1 MKRKLHFLLAVGIG
15 LVASVG
21 WLHAIERN
29 AGTLEELKTAIN
41 DAVNGDTINLTAD
54 IWNAN
59 ATTGSAITID
69 KAITLNGG
77 RTEGVMPIMSTISGS
92 AQQNIIAVTGNGKV
106 TIKNLCIRNVLPAEV
121 LPAAGKGYN
130 DITVYERGVG
140 EEDQVFLYDV
150 HLSGSGGIGLVNK
163 SSNVKATRLFVDY
176 HVWGSVNL
184 EKKDDQTLPVF
195 ILEGYNELRDPL
207 QIWADYK
214 NVENWFS
221 STGWKGYHYY
231 YTGTDPDKYEWIKT
245 AWTNKYDSE
254 TKTVMVHSAIEFQN
268 LLAGMVNDATAHS
281 EGLVKTISIGKDLD
295 IDDLAIAQSSIG
307 PFQGIINVRQPVV
320 IEGNNHKIT
329 GSFTVDTKKSYYL
342 LKFDGKSAGS
352 TVQNLTIDGV
362 NATALDLITNS
373 KTPIVLKNL
382 TLINNTG
389 GGLNVNSSYVEATD
403 LVTSGNGIASVR
415 IAVEGYYNAP
425 INPFFTL
432 KGNSRLGDQVKI
444 AYNAKEN
451 PKTYNLPA
459 AARSIDDRLK
469 MVSIDTDDKADWRI
483 TWQLAKFRAQDDM
496 FPALTWTNDVDNT
509 TLSGKSLAKMTSAAE
524 LDSLFTFGGST
535 VDGIV
540 WTAAEK
546 QTLTKDI
553 TLDKSFAIVGNDKAK
568 CNFTGAVSVVI
579 PEDKT
584 VNDVVFNNLTFD
596 YQPTTQKVNERCIP
610 VFWLKDGKT
619 NLSVDNCIVNNKT
632 AGYGAGYGDSSYRK
646 MQNVFQS
653 DSTVTG
659 SIIIKNTTINLLANN
674 QRAISSHGVM
684 NVEMINTTVK
694 GQDSGEQQH
703 GVCVHRDNVT
713 VTLDNSTIS
722 LSNHYGIWV
731 IKGKG
736 QTINIKNHSMIS
748 GFGAL
753 YLMGPSDVNVSVVDG
768 STLTGVT
775 KNNGPSDSFGALILE
790 GVMNS
795 NVEIADSYIGT
806 QFKLEQTAEMVP
818 ILISGNINN
827 FPASENN
834 TIVLKGKSVIRTL
847 KNATNPFMVDYG
859 RDPNP
864 DVDKNYVIVEGSE
877 VQFKDQ
883 NDSDCIVINNLDGS
897 FRNAAISIVNA
908 IDYGSVYNNAYYH
921 WAIAN
926 SGDKVLATDIIKS
939 KVLSSLNAGTDQFFT
954 KPEGVTTWEAYV
966 VPDSIVI
973 ECKDAYLVTGEKA
986 ANAFANSINDKAV
999 FYLKQT
1005 ATEFTAIAAG
1015 DNHVKVNTNTTW
1027 NHTTNANRSVE
1038 IAAGATLTINMAMPL
1053 DTVFMAEGAQLVA
1066 NAAVTANAVQLAY
1079 GVEKTWK
1086 AFGFPF
1092 VINAV
1097 KNLKG
1102 EDVKTV
1108 AAASD
1113 GLWTAGIADGAPT
1126 FTVTSE
1132 TATPAA
1138 SCIIAADQDSTILV
1152 TSKADNNGLISL
1164 SAKAEPNAPVVTTKA
1179 DGAKFQI
1186 ISNPNLSDMTLTQTA
1201 YVLSEDG
1208 KTFDRMVNPT
1218 IKAFQSFVLAD
1229 EGTTSTLR
1237 SLRIGDTPTGNEI
1250 VPVKGYFVETG
1261 HGTITIHTAEPTQ
1274 VIVVDMLG
1282 RVYYNARVNDGTQIA
1297 VPAGIYAVNKQKV
1310 IVK

>member
-29 AGTLEELKTAIN
+29 AGTLEELQTAIK
-41 DAVNGDTINLTAD
+41 DANEGDVINLTAD
-54 IWNAN
+54 IRNAD

-69 KAITLNGG
+69 KAITLNGR
-77 RTEGVMPIMSTISGS
+77 RTKGDMVIMTTISGS
-92 AQQNIIAVTGNGKV
+92 APQNIIAVTGKGKV
-106 TIKNLCIRNVLPAEV
+106 TIQHLLVRNRLPEGV
-121 LPAAGKGYN
+121 SPAVGKGYN
-130 DITVYERGVG
+130 DITVYGRGVG
-140 EEDQVFLYDV
+140 EENQVLLDDV
-150 HLSGSGGIGLVNK
+150 ELAGNGGIGLVNN
-163 SSNVKATRLFVDY
+163 SSNVKATLLFVDN

-184 EKKDDQTLPVF
+184 EKIDDQALPVF
-195 ILEGYNELRDPL
+195 TLDEYSHLNDPL

-214 NVENWFS
+214 NVADWFS
-221 STGWKGYHYY
+221 STGWKDYHYY
-231 YTGTDPDKYEWIKT
+231 YTGTDPDKYEWKKT
-245 AWTNKYDSE
+245 AWTSKYDSK
-254 TKTVMVHSAIEFQN
+254 TKTVKVNSVIEFQN

-281 EGLVKTISIGKDLD
+281 GGGLVETISIENDLD
-295 IDDLAIAQSSIG
+295 ISDLAIAQSSIG

-329 GSFTVDTKKSYYL
+329 GSFTADPAKSYYL
-342 LKFDGKSAGS
+342 LKFDGNSAGS

-373 KTPIVLKNL
+373 TTPIVLKKL
-382 TLINNTG
+382 TVKNNAG

-415 IAVEGYYNAP
+415 IAVEGYYNTP
-425 INPFFTL
+425 INPLFTL
-432 KGNSRLGDQVKI
+432 KGNSRLGDPVKI

-451 PKTYNLPA
+451 PKTYNLPT
-459 AARSIDDRLK
+459 AARSVADRLK

-483 TWQLAKFRAQDDM
+483 TWQLAKFRAKDDM
-496 FPALTWTNDVDNT
+496 HPALTWTNDVDNT

-524 LDSLFTFGGST
+524 LDSLFRFGGAT

-553 TLDKSFAIVGNDKAK
+553 RLDKSFAIVGNDKAK

-596 YQPTTQKVNERCIP
+596 YQPTIQKVNERCIP

-684 NVEMINTTVK
+684 NVEMINATVK
-694 GQDSGEQQH
+694 GQDSGQQQH

-731 IKGKG
+731 IEGKG

-753 YLMGPSDVNVSVVDG
+753 YLMGSSDVNVSVVDG

-795 NVEIADSYIGT
+795 TVEITDSYIGN
-806 QFKLEQTAEMVP
+806 QFKMEQTAEMVP
-818 ILISGNINN
+818 ILINSNTTN
-827 FPASENN
+827 FPASMNN
-834 TIVLKGKSVIRTL
+834 TITLNGKSIIRTL
-847 KNATNPFMVDYG
+847 KDETNPFMVDYG
-859 RDPNP
+859 RNPDPNE
-864 DVDKNYVIVEGSE
+864 DKNYVIVKGNE

-883 NDSDCIVINNLDGS
+883 NDNDCLIINNQNGA
-897 FRNAAISIVNA
+897 FRNAAVSIVDA
-908 IDYGSVYNNAYYH
+908 IDYGSIYKNEYNH
-921 WAIAN
+921 WMIAN
-926 SGDKVLATDIIKS
+926 SGDKVLATNMLKS
-939 KVLSSLNAGTDQFFT
+939 KALSSLNAATDHFFIQ
-954 KPEGVTTWEAYV
+954 PEGTTTWEAYI
-966 VPDSIVI
+966 VPDSIII
-973 ECKDAYLVTGEKA
+973 ECKDAYLVTGENA
-986 ANAFANSINDKAV
+986 AKILESKITDKPV
-999 FYLKQT
+999 FWLKQGESSFST
-1005 ATEFTAIAAG
+1005 IAVG
-1015 DNHVKVNTNTTW
+1015 NNRVKVNANTTW
-1027 NHTTNANRSVE
+1027 NEATNANRSVE
-1038 IAAGATLTINMAMPL
+1038 IAAGATLTINVAMPL
-1053 DTVFMAEGAQLVA
+1053 DTVFMAEGAQLMSDVE
-1066 NAAVTANAVQLAY
+1066 VTAKAIRLIYPVKKN
-1079 GVEKTWK
+1079 WK
-1086 AFGFPF
+1086 AFAFPVEGMTVTDIKGTTVSTESNKDADKGVWFGGLAENTTPTF
-1092 VINAV
+1092 VMKSAFATYGII
-1097 KNLKG
+1097 
-1102 EDVKTV
+1102 
-1108 AAASD
+1108 ASD
-1113 GLWTAGIADGAPT
+1113 K
-1126 FTVTSE
+1126 
-1132 TATPAA
+1132 
-1138 SCIIAADQDSTILV
+1138 DSTLWI
-1152 TSKADNNGLISL
+1152 TSNVGTPVSL
-1164 SAKAEPNAPVVTTKA
+1164 KLKAEPQAPTTRA
-1179 DGAKFQI
+1179 GATKEFQLVA
-1186 ISNPNLSDMTLTQTA
+1186 NPNVCEMTLNQIA
-1201 YVLSEDG
+1201 YVLDDKGE
-1208 KTFDRMVNPT
+1208 TFVRTTNPT
-1218 IKAFQSFVLAD
+1218 IKAFQSFILAD
-1229 EGTTSTLR
+1229 ATTTSTLR
-1237 SLRIGDTPTGNEI
+1237 SLKVGDIPTGNEI
-1250 VPVKGYFVETG
+1250 IPVEGYYVRTG
-1261 HGTITIHTAEPTQ
+1261 KGTITIHTAEPIQ
-1274 VIVVDMLG
+1274 VVVVDMLG
-1282 RVYYNARVNDGTQIA
+1282 RVYYNARVSDGYQIT
-1297 VPAGIYAVNKQKV
+1297 VPAGIYAVNRQKV